1 VLGLGLGLGL
11 YGYDEGYCSPYDP
24 YGGCYGYGGW

>member
-1 VLGLGLGLGL
+1 VLGLGLGLDL

-24 YGGCYGYGGW
+24 YGCYGYGGW